1 MELYHL
7 LASAAAGSTAASS
20 YPRDLCERLRDSSGG
35 KQQDQEKSEKRG
47 SRAGI
52 KIGFWSFMDRYFAFC

>member
-1 MELYHL
+1 LIPV
-7 LASAAAGSTAASS
+7 TATASS

-35 KQQDQEKSEKRG
+35 KQQDQEESEKRG
-47 SRAGI
+47 SGTGI